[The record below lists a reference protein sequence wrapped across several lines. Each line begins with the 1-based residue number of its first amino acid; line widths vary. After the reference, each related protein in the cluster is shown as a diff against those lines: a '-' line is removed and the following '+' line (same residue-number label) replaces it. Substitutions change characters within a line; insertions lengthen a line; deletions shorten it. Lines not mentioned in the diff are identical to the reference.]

1 MQKTL
6 KSTTRKIVNKQRAFA
21 YQWFAEISSIV
32 FNMCSLDVGALVV
45 NIILWLTWSL
55 GAPSLNVVLLCFL
68 KPSITLFF
76 ENQLL
81 ALCVCVNFQESA
93 WWQRYNTEKQLH
105 LPQRCQWLPVTP
117 NYFQTQLSVSGA
129 KITETRKM
137 SSFFWPRN
145 RTSVL
150 ELFSSF

>member
-1 MQKTL
+1 
-6 KSTTRKIVNKQRAFA
+6 
-21 YQWFAEISSIV
+21 
-32 FNMCSLDVGALVV
+32 MCSLDVGALVV

-105 LPQRCQWLPVTP
+105 LPQRCQ
-117 NYFQTQLSVSGA
+117 
-129 KITETRKM
+129 
-137 SSFFWPRN
+137 
-145 RTSVL
+145 
-150 ELFSSF
+150 